1 MDAALVLAALA
12 VVVALA
18 SAAVSVLAAQRPQVV
33 RLAAMPLLGLSGLLA
48 LVAGLVALVAG
59 GAVTATLPLGL
70 PWLPWRVRLD
80 ALSGF
85 FLAVIGVVTVAV
97 GLYGPAYVRA
107 LEHGH
112 ESLTALGVFTG
123 LFLTGMLLVVLADD
137 AFLFM
142 VAWELMSLSSYF
154 LVAFQHENAAN
165 RRAAFLYL
173 LMAHVGG
180 LAILLGY
187 GVLASFGGGFAFVVL
202 VVAASVERIPW
213 RVLLP
218 RRLAREVVE

>member
-1 MDAALVLAALA
+1 MDAALVLAAVA
-12 VVVALA
+12 VVAALA
-18 SAAVSVLAAQRPQVV
+18 SAAVSVLAVQRPQVV

-48 LVAGLVALVAG
+48 LVAGLVALVAD

-142 VAWELMSLSSYF
+142 VAWELMALSSYF
-154 LVAFQHENAAN
+154 LVTTDHKIPEI
-165 RRAAFLYL
+165 RRAGFLYL
-173 LMAHVGG
+173 LIAHVG
-180 LAILLGY
+180 AVSLLLCF
-187 GVLASFGGGFAFVVL
+187 GVIQGGNGIGAYTFDAMRQDFT
-202 VVAASVERIPW
+202 
-213 RVLLP
+213 
-218 RRLAREVVE
+218 